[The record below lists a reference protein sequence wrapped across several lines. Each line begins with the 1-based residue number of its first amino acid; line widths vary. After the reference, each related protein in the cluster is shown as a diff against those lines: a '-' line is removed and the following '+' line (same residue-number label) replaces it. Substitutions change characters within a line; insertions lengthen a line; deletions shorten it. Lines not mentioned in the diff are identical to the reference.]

1 MKKLLLLMAAV
12 AMVFAFATPGIA
24 ADDNAC
30 HNCWAEGK
38 DAGCQVGTIKCGT
51 PAVTNTYDDCSW
63 FDYDS
68 KTDGSYGA
76 FGYSNENS
84 NCRVLFDICDC
95 SDYAEFAVGVTIGVR
110 MTSLTTGFYFT
121 SDIVYFK
128 SYTRDIPNDYSTPC
142 NDDTLPV
149 AGDDNLGTDYNYY
162 TDTTRSTTVS
172 PAVKNDSCTPNKA
185 MVKESVKNAGFE
197 IPINYDE
204 CVWWLNMPAMKYN
217 HSQATRGDMVQV
229 KIELLVDKAG
239 MCGDWEAVC
248 DCIVDLGIYC
258 PSEAPPAP
266 IQECIYFPYVIVR
279 DFDNP
284 TVNWTTGITVSNVSS
299 LFSST
304 TTVAPADATITYT
317 LIDSTGAVFTKT
329 VAAGD
334 MSGVMDVG
342 ILYTDG
348 WTGGPPAEGRA
359 MLKADTN
366 FAVDGYE
373 IMTDGTFVGSTL
385 ARGCCSLCYDD

>member
-1 MKKLLLLMAAV
+1 MAAV
-12 AMVFAFATPGIA
+12 VMVFAFVTPGIA

-30 HNCWAEGK
+30 HNCPGDK
-38 DAGCQVGTIKCGT
+38 TTGGCDLGTIACLGET
-51 PAVTNTYDDCSW
+51 TNEPDECSC
-63 FDYDS
+63 FDYD
-68 KTDGSYGA
+68 TGDGYTTP
-76 FGYSNENS
+76 NS

-95 SDYAEFAVGVTIGVR
+95 SDYSKFDDGVTVGVR

-121 SDIVYFK
+121 DDLVYFR
-128 SYTRDIPNDYSTPC
+128 SYTDRTYADPCADAAGVPDFGDY
-142 NDDTLPV
+142 D
-149 AGDDNLGTDYNYY
+149 LGTAYNYY
-162 TDTTRSTTVS
+162 TDTTRSTTVL
-172 PAVKNDSCTPNKA
+172 PADCDTSCTPNKA
-185 MVKESVKNAGFE
+185 MVKESVKDSGF
-197 IPINYDE
+197 PIVGGYEE
-204 CVWWLNMPAMKYN
+204 CVWWLNMPAMKYD
-217 HSQATRGDMVQV
+217 SSEAVRGDMVQV

-239 MCGDWEAVC
+239 MCSDWEAVC

-258 PSEAPPAP
+258 PLPAPPAP

-373 IMTDGTFVGSTL
+373 VMTDGTFVGSTL
-385 ARGCCSLCYDD
+385 ARGCCSLCD